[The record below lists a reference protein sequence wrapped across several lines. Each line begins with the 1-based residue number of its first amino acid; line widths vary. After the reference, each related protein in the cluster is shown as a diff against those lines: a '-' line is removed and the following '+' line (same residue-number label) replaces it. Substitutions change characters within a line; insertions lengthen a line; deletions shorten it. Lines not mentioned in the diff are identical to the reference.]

1 MNNFNIHK
9 YFKNQYLEDSNTN
22 PSTNSQSEMKDTTFN
37 RMQALAGINL
47 NESKKIS
54 TTDSSLNENL
64 KSRVKE
70 IIMSKL
76 SEAKKDEDI
85 PEDMPEDTEDIFG
98 DETVSDEG
106 RGEINVTQDA
116 EADLSGTKGNVQDN
130 LEAAL
135 KAAQD
140 LGDQKLV
147 NQIKNTLTF
156 FTRSQ
161 VGQVS

>member
-1 MNNFNIHK
+1 MNNFNLHR
-9 YFKNQYLEDSNTN
+9 YFKDQYLEDSNIN
-22 PSTNSQSEMKDTTFN
+22 SSVKSSTEMKDTTFN
-37 RMQALAGINL
+37 RMQTLAGVNL
-47 NESKKIS
+47 NESKKIN
-54 TTDSSLNENL
+54 TTSNSLDENL
-64 KSRVKE
+64 QSRIRE
-70 IIMSKL
+70 IIISKL

-85 PEDMPEDTEDIFG
+85 PEDVPEDTEDIFG
-98 DETVSDEG
+98 DETGSDEG